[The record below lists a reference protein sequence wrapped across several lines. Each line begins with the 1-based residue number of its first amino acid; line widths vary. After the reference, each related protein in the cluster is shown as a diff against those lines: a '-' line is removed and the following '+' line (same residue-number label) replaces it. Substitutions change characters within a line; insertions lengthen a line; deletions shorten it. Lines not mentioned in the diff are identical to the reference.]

1 MALESSTAQH
11 DQAVQGLN
19 SAQCF
24 VLGASAEPV
33 LNVKGSACHGGEPR
47 LPFRSSTVLSCVALL
62 LPRRA
67 STTFPLWSR
76 E

>member
-19 SAQCF
+19 SAECF
-24 VLGASAEPV
+24 VLSASGEPV
-33 LNVKGSACHGGEPR
+33 LNVKGSACLGEPR
-47 LPFRSSTVLSCVALL
+47 LPFRSGTVLSCVALL